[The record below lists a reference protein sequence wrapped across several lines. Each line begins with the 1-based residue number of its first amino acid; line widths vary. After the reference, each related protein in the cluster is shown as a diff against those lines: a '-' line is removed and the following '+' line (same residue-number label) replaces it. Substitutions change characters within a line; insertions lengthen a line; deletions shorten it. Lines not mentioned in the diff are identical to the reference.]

1 MDNPVFYA
9 LEADD
14 LPSCPRDGVRI
25 FTTPLVAEFLR
36 ALNGAL
42 GLIAIAFCVYFL
54 ACMII
59 GRGDDK

>member
-1 MDNPVFYA
+1 
-9 LEADD
+9 L
-14 LPSCPRDGVRI
+14 C
-25 FTTPLVAEFLR
+25 FTEGGEEMSEVAEFLR

-59 GRGDDK
+59 GRGDK